1 MKCLIVYN
9 PYSGNGRMERYVED
23 LKRKYS
29 PDYKEIVLFTPFSPG
44 SITKYIRNNVHI
56 YSLLVICGG
65 DGTFNEALNG
75 IMQAKR
81 RPPIVYFPT
90 GTCNDIGR
98 LLGIRHMS
106 IRKEIKNSDEWVFS
120 KMDVC
125 RCGER
130 YFTYASAFGK
140 FTEVSYTAPTS
151 NKKVLGR
158 GAYFY
163 ECFKYLPKKSEID
176 LTLNANGKTVTG
188 KYNCVLA
195 LNTQN
200 VAGMHF
206 YRFKPCKINDGLMD
220 VTLIKRKNMFSLL
233 NLGMFF
239 ILGDVWKTGV
249 ENITTSKVSI
259 KTKQEVIYNLD
270 GERAFKTNQSEIEV
284 IKQAIEIKMSKKSYD
299 KYCK

>member
-1 MKCLIVYN
+1 MRCLIVYN
-9 PYSGNGRMERYVED
+9 PYSGNGRMIRYVER
-23 LKRKYS
+23 LKEKFSHEYQ
-29 PDYKEIVLFTPFSPG
+29 EIVLFKPFEPG
-44 SITKYIRNNVHI
+44 SITKYVRNNVSI
-56 YSLLVICGG
+56 YQLLVVCGG

-75 IMQAKR
+75 IMESKKR
-81 RPPIVYFPT
+81 PKIIYYPT

-98 LLGIRHMS
+98 LLGIRHAS
-106 IRKEIKNSDEWVFS
+106 IRKEIKNSENWVYS

-125 RCGER
+125 RCDDR

-140 FTEVSYTAPTS
+140 FTEVSYTAPKN

-176 LTLNANGKTVTG
+176 LTLTANGTTYEG

-220 VTLIKRKNMFSLL
+220 VTLLKRRNMFSIL

-239 ILGDVWKTGV
+239 VLGDVWKIGV
-249 ENITTSKVSI
+249 ENISTNKVKI
-259 KTKQEVIYNLD
+259 KTAQEVTYNLD
-270 GERAFKTNQSEIEV
+270 GERAFQSDESEIEV
-284 IKQAIEIKMSKKSYD
+284 IKEAIEIKMSKKAYE